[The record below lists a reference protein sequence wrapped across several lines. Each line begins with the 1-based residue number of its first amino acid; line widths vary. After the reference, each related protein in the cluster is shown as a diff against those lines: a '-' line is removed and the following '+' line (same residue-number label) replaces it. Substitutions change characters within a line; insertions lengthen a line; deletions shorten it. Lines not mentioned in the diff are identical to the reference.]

1 MPLDLKPAILTRV
14 SHGPCRLRD
23 APAQSR
29 LMTAITPPPLR
40 HALAD
45 LSPANFGMVMATG
58 IVSIALHLLGWP
70 VLARALL
77 VVNIVLYVGLWV
89 LTVLRL
95 MRHRARVVQDLTDH
109 GRGPGFFTMVAGS
122 GVLGCQ
128 CLLLGGPREALRR
141 DRHQPARR
149 DDGVH
154 SRAGAVR
161 RRQGP

>member
-58 IVSIALHLLGWP
+58 IVSLTADMLGWP
-70 VLARALL
+70 LLAQVLLDAGLGLRVARLAWVFGLLETAEQAVDQGLFFSVHQATSWAELDSGQAQRWGARPGDSIARAMKLFSASGRS
-77 VVNIVLYVGLWV
+77 GLK
-89 LTVLRL
+89 LRPAFSA
-95 MRHRARVVQDLTDH
+95 MR
-109 GRGPGFFTMVAGS
+109 
-122 GVLGCQ
+122 C
-128 CLLLGGPREALRR
+128 
-141 DRHQPARR
+141 
-149 DDGVH
+149 
-154 SRAGAVR
+154 
-161 RRQGP
+161 